1 MAICL
6 RLCELDVRCPDL
18 FVDDDDDT
26 IAVRL
31 LIIVKPEQSSV
42 DRPNKQFI
50 INFAYSVCA
59 TPYQNQ
65 NQN

>member
-1 MAICL
+1 MAIFLC
-6 RLCELDVRCPDL
+6 LCELDLRCPGV
-18 FVDDDDDT
+18 FVDDDT
-26 IAVRL
+26 LVVRL